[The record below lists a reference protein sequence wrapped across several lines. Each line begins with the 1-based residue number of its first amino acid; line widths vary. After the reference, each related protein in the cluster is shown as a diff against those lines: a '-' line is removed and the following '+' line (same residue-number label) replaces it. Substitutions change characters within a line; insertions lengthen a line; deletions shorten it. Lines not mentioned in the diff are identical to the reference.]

1 MRLAEAHASAP
12 DNDCIAKPQLVKAF
26 AYLRVSGLGQVDGD
40 GFDRQLIAIKKYAA
54 SNGMKLVGVYREEGV
69 SGKTDSFDRPAWTQ
83 MVEDMQSNG
92 AVTTVLIERLDRL
105 ARDLLIQETLL
116 AEMKKQGLTLVS
128 CAEPDLCSE
137 DHSRKLMRQIFGSIY
152 EYERALL
159 VAKLKGSRERMR
171 AKTGKCE
178 GRKPYGARPGEP
190 EVITR
195 IVELRTQG
203 KAMDTIAEL
212 LNAEGVASRS
222 GGLWYGPSVRNVLM
236 RAEAG
241 R

>member
-128 CAEPDLCSE
+128 ALNW
-137 DHSRKLMRQIFGSIY
+137 IY
-152 EYERALL
+152 A
-159 VAKLKGSRERMR
+159 V
-171 AKTGKCE
+171 KTI
-178 GRKPYGARPGEP
+178 P
-190 EVITR
+190 
-195 IVELRTQG
+195 
-203 KAMDTIAEL
+203 
-212 LNAEGVASRS
+212 AS
-222 GGLWYGPSVRNVLM
+222 
-236 RAEAG
+236 
-241 R
+241 